1 MDEIEIRV
9 TDIIMI
15 KQTEYRVIGYK
26 NGLFS
31 LCEMN
36 IQKLNILL
44 YAANDLISWV
54 QDGSAAI
61 KRATFSNVV
70 LPNPELEEDFQK
82 KKELLQVVIDE
93 YGPMYID
100 LCGKAPKSALK
111 KEMQKLNFLKDTTW
125 RTIRTFLQSGFD
137 DSSLIDGR
145 RLRTGERTPYEHIK
159 KSGRPPKSIAGK
171 GVPLTP
177 EVKAH
182 FDEAAKNLLSGR
194 FTSKKAAYSDMIR
207 RYYTYKEETS
217 EGIRVC
223 ILPEN
228 QRPTLVQFENYSRAK
243 ISQEQLDEAKTSARE
258 QRNNKRLL
266 LSDNLQGVMG
276 PGDLWEVDECEI
288 DLSLVS
294 IENPSVAIGRPIVY
308 IMVDVYTRMIVAYSI
323 AFDNNSIQGITNCF
337 LNLLDDKQE
346 LCNRFKIQI
355 GTDEWPSKI
364 LPLRIRSDYG
374 AEYISHAMDA
384 ICCKLGIAKELVSP
398 ATGSLKGQVEQAFHQ
413 IHATQNSLLE
423 GKGLIE
429 KRYDSD
435 HHKEAILNI
444 NEFEAVLLTYIVGHN
459 RKYME
464 KYPLTKDMRQRNVE
478 PRPTALWKYGVL
490 LNGSPRP
497 ITNETMF
504 RHALLLPVKA
514 SVGRT
519 GIAFKGLFYINLQDE
534 ALLRDMY
541 LASTHGK
548 KKLEGACIDPR
559 NIDHLY
565 YIREGKL
572 MTASLNYNKTGMK
585 DYEGMTLSEYN
596 ALHSKKKDN
605 DAIGRETNLQMDIAI
620 RDRQAKIISEAQ
632 KRHIRPS
639 TENLRKNRAA
649 EKKARAQQMAV
660 IPKEKTPIE
669 EATSQSLSKRG
680 DAPILPI
687 TAREALKDFNEEE
700 AFDE

>member
-1 MDEIEIRV
+1 MLPSKDLVKWATEGAARV
-9 TDIIMI
+9 E
-15 KQTEYRVIGYK
+15 KS
-26 NGLFS
+26 NS
-31 LCEMN
+31 S
-36 IQKLNILL
+36 NILL
-44 YAANDLISWV
+44 PDS
-54 QDGSAAI
+54 
-61 KRATFSNVV
+61 
-70 LPNPELEEDFQK
+70 EDENYLK
-82 KKELLQVVIDE
+82 KQALMRFIMQE
-93 YGPMYID
+93 YGPLYEK
-100 LCGKAPKSALK
+100 LYGKTTKTNLK
-111 KEMQKLNFLKDTTW
+111 KTMEDLGIQRDAAW
-125 RTIRTFLQSGFD
+125 RAIRRFLQSGLD
-137 DSSLIDGR
+137 MAAIVDGR
-145 RLRTGERTPYEHIK
+145 SLRSGKRNPYKYSKKTGHPTMN
-159 KSGRPPKSIAGK
+159 ALGK
-171 GVPLTP
+171 GVPLTD
-177 EVKAH
+177 EIRTY
-182 FDEAAKNLLSGR
+182 FDEAIKDFLIGRAK
-194 FTSKKAAYSDMIR
+194 TKKDAYMTMIE
-207 RYYTYKEETS
+207 KHFINEEEIPT
-217 EGIRVC
+217 GIRVSV
-223 ILPEN
+223 LPDN
-228 QRPTLVQFENYSRAK
+228 LRPTLKQFLNYTRVRVP
-243 ISQEQLDEAKTSARE
+243 QEEIDKAKTSARE

-294 IENPSVAIGRPIVY
+294 VENPSVTVGRPIVY
-308 IMVDVYTRMIVAYSI
+308 VMIDVYTRMIVAYSV
-323 AFDNNSIQGITNCF
+323 AFDNNSVLGITNCF

-346 LCNRFKIQI
+346 LCNRFGIQI
-355 GTDEWPSKI
+355 GADEWPSKI
-364 LPLRIRSDYG
+364 LPLRLRSDYG
-374 AEYISHAMDA
+374 AEYISHAMDT
-384 ICCKLGIAKELVSP
+384 ICCKLGVAKELVSP
-398 ATGSLKGQVEQAFHQ
+398 ATGSLKGQVEQVFHQ
-413 IHATQNSLLE
+413 IHAAQNSLLE

-429 KRYDSD
+429 KRHDSN
-435 HHKEAILNI
+435 HHQEAALNI
-444 NEFEAVLLTYIVGHN
+444 QEFEAVLLTYIVGHN

-514 SVGRT
+514 SVGRA

-534 ALLRDMY
+534 SLLRDMY
-541 LASTHGK
+541 LASTHGR
-548 KKLEGACIDPR
+548 KKLESACIDPR

-585 DYEGMTLSEYN
+585 DYAGMTLSEYN

-620 RDRQAKIISEAQ
+620 RDRQVKIISEAQ

-649 EKKARAQQMAV
+649 EKKVRAQQMAV
-660 IPKEKTPIE
+660 IPKEKMPIE
-669 EATSQSLSKRG
+669 EATAQSLSKRG
-680 DAPILPI
+680 NAPILPI